1 MASNVTGMA
10 KGSELRR
17 RILFTLLMLAIY
29 RIGIFISVPGID
41 REVIQNFVSNSG
53 RSFLSLF
60 NMFSGGGLEQF
71 SIFAMG
77 VVPYITSSIIFQL
90 LTMAVPSLDQLQKEG
105 EQGRKKINQYT
116 RYGAIVI
123 AMVQGYFMVRLLK
136 NSGAILPQ
144 NHGLSFTIMTMLTLT
159 TGTMFVMWLGE
170 QITER
175 GIGNGTSLIIFSGIV
190 ARFPNAVWQL
200 FQKSSSQDLNA
211 FQLLI
216 IGSVIVLVVAAVIF
230 FERGFR
236 KIPIEYAKRVIGG
249 REYVGQAKYL
259 PLKINV
265 SGVIPPLFASALL
278 MFPAQIAQFTGAA
291 WLQKVANFL
300 EPVNLGYNVIFV
312 ILIIFFCYF
321 YAAVTFNPLDVADNL
336 KKNGGFIPGIRPGQ
350 KTADYLDHVLSR
362 ITLGGGIYIAL
373 VCVLPVFLQRKLDVP
388 FYFGG
393 TSLLIVVGVALDT
406 VQQIQNHLISQN
418 YDNIG
423 AARGLRPGMRS
434 IRARA

>member
-1 MASNVTGMA
+1 MASNVTSMTKA
-10 KGSELRR
+10 PELRR
-17 RILFTLLMLAIY
+17 RILFTLAMLAIY
-29 RIGIFISVPGID
+29 RIGIFISVPGIN
-41 REVIQNFVSNSG
+41 REVIRNFISSSG

-71 SIFAMG
+71 SIFALG
-77 VVPYITSSIIFQL
+77 IVPYISSSIIFQL
-90 LTMAVPSLDQLQKEG
+90 LTMVVPALDQLQKEG

-123 AMVQGYFMVRLLK
+123 ALVQGFFMVRLLRS
-136 NSGAILPQ
+136 SGAVLAQ
-144 NHGLSFTIMTMLTLT
+144 NQGFSFTLITMLALA
-159 TGTMFVMWLGE
+159 TGTVFVMWLGE
-170 QITER
+170 QISER

-211 FQLLI
+211 FQLLL
-216 IGSVIVLVVAAVIF
+216 IGAIIVLVVAAVIF

-236 KIPIEYAKRVIGG
+236 KIPIEYAKRVVGG

-278 MFPAQIAQFTGAA
+278 LFPAQIAQFTQSS

-300 EPVNLGYNVIFV
+300 EPIGLGYNILYVV
-312 ILIIFFCYF
+312 LIIFFCYF
-321 YAAVTFNPLDVADNL
+321 YAAVTFNPVDVADNL
-336 KKNGGFIPGIRPGQ
+336 KKNGGFVPGIRPGK
-350 KTADYLDHVLSR
+350 KTAEYLDYVLSR
-362 ITLGGGIYIAL
+362 ITLGGAIYISL

-406 VQQIQNHLISQN
+406 VQQIQNHLISHN
-418 YDNIG
+418 YETIAAPRGSRSNI
-423 AARGLRPGMRS
+423 RS
-434 IRARA
+434 IRAK